1 MTVGE
6 LIKELEKYPKD
17 LEVIFKG
24 FEDDY
29 YDDSYAYEEPKKKP
43 KKKIVITQTDYE
55 ILRAFRDNGFSRE
68 TINTVGVLLN
78 LKGCGYFRLVDN
90 NMTMTD
96 ILDNCEIS

>member
-1 MTVGE
+1 MFE
-6 LIKELEKYPKD
+6 
-17 LEVIFKG
+17 G

-29 YDDSYAYEEPKKKP
+29 TETIESQPKSIIN
-43 KKKIVITQTDYE
+43 KKIVITQTDFE

-68 TINTVGVLLN
+68 TINAVGVLLN

>member
-1 MTVGE
+1 MFE
-6 LIKELEKYPKD
+6 
-17 LEVIFKG
+17 G

-29 YDDSYAYEEPKKKP
+29 TETIESQPKSIIN
-43 KKKIVITQTDYE
+43 KKIVITQTDYE

-96 ILDNCEIS
+96 ILDNCEISWLCWISKSSKSS